1 MPIIISLFKS
11 RPRPPLQ
18 KTLCRWSPKAGG
30 DMWQE
35 ATPGTC
41 VPCLPGEIEPWA
53 ECLWVWR
60 NYRLGGRL
68 TCLWHQRRQPRRR
81 WRKPAVVIVHKLRRH
96 VFEEFMRWLYCT
108 HRGISPSWCLVS
120 RAHHHRHYH
129 HHPQREE
136 SAPVCAPLSTTEF
149 GLLLSLPPY
158 TKSCICHRGPIMF
171 AEVVFTSPV
180 IARAAP
186 IPPSFPS
193 PRRWIRDDVSLDWD
207 ISFLSRYPW
216 RSCFVFW
223 GVDWFLSRFLLI
235 EGSKFQN
242 DEWLS
247 SDSKMR
253 SVGSEMACKN
263 WWLIVCIVSFDA
275 T

>member
-120 RAHHHRHYH
+120 RAHHHRHHH

-193 PRRWIRDDVSLDWD
+193 PSTMNQRRRLVGLRYLFLVTLSLAKLLCFLGGGLVSF
-207 ISFLSRYPW
+207 SFPFNR
-216 RSCFVFW
+216 
-223 GVDWFLSRFLLI
+223 RFEVSEWWMTL
-235 EGSKFQN
+235 
-242 DEWLS
+242 EWLE
-247 SDSKMR
+247 MR
-253 SVGSEMACKN
+253 SVGSGMACR
-263 WWLIVCIVSFDA
+263 IGD
-275 T
+275 

>member
-1 MPIIISLFKS
+1 M
-11 RPRPPLQ
+11 
-18 KTLCRWSPKAGG
+18 
-30 DMWQE
+30 
-35 ATPGTC
+35 
-41 VPCLPGEIEPWA
+41 
-53 ECLWVWR
+53 
-60 NYRLGGRL
+60 
-68 TCLWHQRRQPRRR
+68 
-81 WRKPAVVIVHKLRRH
+81 VIVHKLRRH

-193 PRRWIRDDVSLDWD
+193 TMNQRRLVGLRYLFLVTLSLAKLLCFLGGGLVSF
-207 ISFLSRYPW
+207 SFLFNR
-216 RSCFVFW
+216 
-223 GVDWFLSRFLLI
+223 RF
-235 EGSKFQN
+235 E
-242 DEWLS
+242 
-247 SDSKMR
+247 
-253 SVGSEMACKN
+253 VSE
-263 WWLIVCIVSFDA
+263 
-275 T
+275 